1 MKEERLIVRPF
12 EELRILEYASVQ
24 QTNEHAQ
31 ARVKG
36 WIPFGKKEDYI
47 RAGEKLIWVQV
58 FAVSGNQERILFY
71 GVLEK
76 VHLDVQNQTC
86 MAELCLC
93 SGTRL
98 MDVDKHTRS
107 FQEGK
112 LLYSE
117 LLDVCNRGYEN
128 AAKIMAEGKGKAIG
142 RFLMQYRETDW
153 EFIKRLAA
161 MNHTTVFAD
170 CLTKGEKYHFG
181 IPDRKAETGAD
192 TGEYRIRQEMSE
204 YWFKKENNVFIRP
217 EDTISYI
224 WEDREPHKL
233 GEKQQIEGKEYHIWK
248 IESSLRG
255 NELYHTCYM
264 KMRPGFQ
271 VPAYDNPGLAGVSLM
286 GKVIKVKDEEVKIQL
301 CCDENQEGTGARWFS
316 FSSIYSSGDGSGWYC
331 MPEPGDLV
339 RLYFPTAK
347 EKEAYVIS
355 ACHEGGAAL
364 RTKPAHKFWRNKEG
378 KEIRLSPER
387 ILITNN
393 DGTSIELSDEE
404 GIEII
409 SENSV
414 TIRAGN
420 SLSISSSD
428 SSIELD
434 ASRRIR
440 MKQGDTEMTL
450 GGDIFMQGGRIRL

>member
-98 MDVDKHTRS
+98 MDVDEHTRS
-107 FQEGK
+107 FQEEK
-112 LLYSE
+112 LPYSE

-128 AAKIMAEGKGKAIG
+128 AARIMAEGKGKVIG

-264 KMRPGFQ
+264 KTRPGFQ

-347 EKEAYVIS
+347 EEEAYVIS
-355 ACHEGGAAL
+355 SFHEDGAAL

>member
-1 MKEERLIVRPF
+1 MK
-12 EELRILEYASVQ
+12 
-24 QTNEHAQ
+24 T
-31 ARVKG
+31 
-36 WIPFGKKEDYI
+36 
-47 RAGEKLIWVQV
+47 
-58 FAVSGNQERILFY
+58 
-71 GVLEK
+71 
-76 VHLDVQNQTC
+76 
-86 MAELCLC
+86 
-93 SGTRL
+93 
-98 MDVDKHTRS
+98 
-107 FQEGK
+107 
-112 LLYSE
+112 
-117 LLDVCNRGYEN
+117 
-128 AAKIMAEGKGKAIG
+128 
-142 RFLMQYRETDW
+142 
-153 EFIKRLAA
+153 
-161 MNHTTVFAD
+161 
-170 CLTKGEKYHFG
+170 
-181 IPDRKAETGAD
+181 
-192 TGEYRIRQEMSE
+192 
-204 YWFKKENNVFIRP
+204 
-217 EDTISYI
+217 
-224 WEDREPHKL
+224 
-233 GEKQQIEGKEYHIWK
+233 
-248 IESSLRG
+248 
-255 NELYHTCYM
+255 
-264 KMRPGFQ
+264 RPGFQ

-347 EKEAYVIS
+347 EEEAYVIS
-355 ACHEGGAAL
+355 SFHEDGAAL

>member
-98 MDVDKHTRS
+98 MDVDEHTRS
-107 FQEGK
+107 FQEEK
-112 LLYSE
+112 LPYSE

-128 AAKIMAEGKGKAIG
+128 AARIMAEGKGKVIG

-161 MNHTTVFAD
+161 MNHTAVFAD

-192 TGEYRIRQEMSE
+192 TGEYRIRQEMSD
-204 YWFKKENNVFIRP
+204 YWFKTENNVFIRP

-264 KMRPGFQ
+264 KTRPGFQ

-347 EKEAYVIS
+347 EEEAYVIS
-355 ACHEGGAAL
+355 SFHEDGAAL

>member
-1 MKEERLIVRPF
+1 MLFLSVLSISACFRSKEDAEVLSGDFEVNQELYLACGSKIYIGIESDGLDYKKINAEICAGNAGKVKEEYENKTGNQKNSEIYVVTQNLLGIAEAYLGDYQSSYERFINLIDLT
-12 EELRILEYASVQ
+12 EKS
-24 QTNEHAQ
+24 N
-31 ARVKG
+31 
-36 WIPFGKKEDYI
+36 WSKKE
-47 RAGEKLIWVQV
+47 E
-58 FAVSGNQERILFY
+58 IL
-71 GVLEK
+71 
-76 VHLDVQNQTC
+76 
-86 MAELCLC
+86 M
-93 SGTRL
+93 
-98 MDVDKHTRS
+98 
-107 FQEGK
+107 
-112 LLYSE
+112 
-117 LLDVCNRGYEN
+117 
-128 AAKIMAEGKGKAIG
+128 
-142 RFLMQYRETDW
+142 
-153 EFIKRLAA
+153 
-161 MNHTTVFAD
+161 
-170 CLTKGEKYHFG
+170 
-181 IPDRKAETGAD
+181 
-192 TGEYRIRQEMSE
+192 
-204 YWFKKENNVFIRP
+204 
-217 EDTISYI
+217 
-224 WEDREPHKL
+224 
-233 GEKQQIEGKEYHIWK
+233 
-248 IESSLRG
+248 
-255 NELYHTCYM
+255 
-264 KMRPGFQ
+264 
-271 VPAYDNPGLAGVSLM
+271 
-286 GKVIKVKDEEVKIQL
+286 VKDEEVKIQL

-347 EKEAYVIS
+347 EEEAYVIS
-355 ACHEGGAAL
+355 SFHEDGAAL

>member
-98 MDVDKHTRS
+98 MDVDEHTRS
-107 FQEGK
+107 FQEEK
-112 LLYSE
+112 LPYSE

-128 AAKIMAEGKGKAIG
+128 AARIMAEGKGKVIG

-264 KMRPGFQ
+264 KTRPGFQ
-271 VPAYDNPGLAGVSLM
+271 VPVYDNPGLAGVSLM

>member
-1 MKEERLIVRPF
+1 
-12 EELRILEYASVQ
+12 
-24 QTNEHAQ
+24 
-31 ARVKG
+31 
-36 WIPFGKKEDYI
+36 
-47 RAGEKLIWVQV
+47 
-58 FAVSGNQERILFY
+58 
-71 GVLEK
+71 
-76 VHLDVQNQTC
+76 
-86 MAELCLC
+86 
-93 SGTRL
+93 
-98 MDVDKHTRS
+98 
-107 FQEGK
+107 
-112 LLYSE
+112 
-117 LLDVCNRGYEN
+117 
-128 AAKIMAEGKGKAIG
+128 
-142 RFLMQYRETDW
+142 
-153 EFIKRLAA
+153 
-161 MNHTTVFAD
+161 
-170 CLTKGEKYHFG
+170 
-181 IPDRKAETGAD
+181 
-192 TGEYRIRQEMSE
+192 
-204 YWFKKENNVFIRP
+204 
-217 EDTISYI
+217 
-224 WEDREPHKL
+224 
-233 GEKQQIEGKEYHIWK
+233 
-248 IESSLRG
+248 
-255 NELYHTCYM
+255 
-264 KMRPGFQ
+264 
-271 VPAYDNPGLAGVSLM
+271 M

-301 CCDENQEGTGARWFS
+301 CCDEKQEGTGARWFS

>member
-1 MKEERLIVRPF
+1 MK
-12 EELRILEYASVQ
+12 
-24 QTNEHAQ
+24 T
-31 ARVKG
+31 
-36 WIPFGKKEDYI
+36 
-47 RAGEKLIWVQV
+47 
-58 FAVSGNQERILFY
+58 
-71 GVLEK
+71 
-76 VHLDVQNQTC
+76 
-86 MAELCLC
+86 
-93 SGTRL
+93 
-98 MDVDKHTRS
+98 
-107 FQEGK
+107 
-112 LLYSE
+112 
-117 LLDVCNRGYEN
+117 
-128 AAKIMAEGKGKAIG
+128 
-142 RFLMQYRETDW
+142 
-153 EFIKRLAA
+153 
-161 MNHTTVFAD
+161 
-170 CLTKGEKYHFG
+170 
-181 IPDRKAETGAD
+181 
-192 TGEYRIRQEMSE
+192 
-204 YWFKKENNVFIRP
+204 
-217 EDTISYI
+217 
-224 WEDREPHKL
+224 
-233 GEKQQIEGKEYHIWK
+233 
-248 IESSLRG
+248 
-255 NELYHTCYM
+255 
-264 KMRPGFQ
+264 RPGFQ

-347 EKEAYVIS
+347 EEEAYVIS